1 MKCRSNADRLACA
14 QKYGRKD
21 AVEDKDRIDLA
32 HAEPFPLGRIDVRP
46 ALRQLVRDDGRE
58 EVVEPRVMQVLVALA
73 RADGAILSRDD
84 LTHCCW
90 ENRVVGEDAI
100 NRVIS
105 RLRRVAEGIGQDS
118 FRIETITKVGYRLVQ
133 GAPGAAPTSRD
144 EALASARADAHRL
157 RLDRRAMVTGAGLA
171 VAATGIGAF
180 TWRHFLSSSDA
191 PPADIAPLLE
201 QARMASRQGNMDG
214 GNQAMGLLR
223 RVTEMRPDYANGWGL
238 LAMNYAGASGSM
250 SREAEAPMR
259 TRAQDAISRTLKLD
273 PDNPYA
279 RFARAML
286 DQRTGAWRR
295 DELLARD
302 VLKSDPQ
309 NDIAWIWLSGV
320 LTNVGR
326 CREAADL
333 YEKAAKQRQPDPG
346 FAYSRVVAL
355 WSAGRLDEADRAS
368 TDAIALFPLQF
379 AVWFTRFY
387 LLMYTGRTAEALAMS
402 RNTQQRPVGFSD
414 ENFAMIEQIAR
425 AMETREPGQVRAAVA
440 TALDWAHRGA
450 GYAENSI
457 QFAAALGDVDTA
469 FSIAEAYYFGR
480 GFQTGENRFE
490 PNQRIYTRQR
500 NRRTRLLF
508 LPSTAA
514 MRSDP
519 RFNRLVGELG
529 LKRYWAESGT
539 PPDYKRG

>member
-1 MKCRSNADRLACA
+1 
-14 QKYGRKD
+14 
-21 AVEDKDRIDLA
+21 VEDKDRIDLA
-32 HAEPFPLGRIDVRP
+32 HAEPFRLGRLDVRP
-46 ALRQLVRDDGRE
+46 ALRQLVRDDGAE

-73 RADGAILSRDD
+73 SANGGILSRDD
-84 LTHCCW
+84 LTRRCW
-90 ENRVVGEDAI
+90 EGRVVGEDAI

-105 RLRRVAEGIGQDS
+105 RLRRAAETIGQGS
-118 FRIETITKVGYRLVQ
+118 FRIETITKVGYRLLHEGGVD
-133 GAPGAAPTSRD
+133 GG
-144 EALASARADAHRL
+144 LASENPLAQARAEARRL
-157 RLDRRAMVTGAGLA
+157 RLDRRAMITGAGLA
-171 VAATGIGAF
+171 VATTGVGTFA
-180 TWRHFLSSSDA
+180 WHHFLSPSDV

-201 QARMASRQGNMDG
+201 QARMAGRQGNMDG

-223 RVTEMRPDYANGWGL
+223 RVTELRPDYANGWGL
-238 LAMNYAGASGSM
+238 LAMNYAGASGAM
-250 SREAEAPMR
+250 VREAEAPMR
-259 TRAQDAISRTLKLD
+259 MRAQDAIRRTLALD
-273 PDNPYA
+273 PGNTYA
-279 RFARAML
+279 RFARAIL
-286 DQRTGAWRR
+286 DQRTGNWRR

-302 VLKSDPQ
+302 VLKSDSQ
-309 NDIAWIWLSGV
+309 NDIAWIWLCGV
-320 LTNVGR
+320 MTSVGR

-333 YEKAAKQRQPDPG
+333 YEKMAKQRQPDPG
-346 FAYSRVVAL
+346 IAYSRVVTL

-387 LLMYTGRTAEALAMS
+387 LLMYTGRAAEALAMS
-402 RNTQQRPVGFSD
+402 RNVQQRPVGFSD

-425 AMETREPGQVRAAVA
+425 AMETREPDQVHAAVA

-469 FSIAEAYYFGR
+469 FRIAEAYYFGR

-519 RFNRLVGELG
+519 RFEKLVGELG
-529 LKRYWAESGT
+529 LTRYWTESGT
-539 PPDYKRG
+539 LPDYKRG